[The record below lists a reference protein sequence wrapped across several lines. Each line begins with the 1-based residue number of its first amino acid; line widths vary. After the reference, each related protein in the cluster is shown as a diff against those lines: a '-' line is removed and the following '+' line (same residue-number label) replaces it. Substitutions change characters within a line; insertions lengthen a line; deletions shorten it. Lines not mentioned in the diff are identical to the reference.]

1 MEIFEISEG
10 EEKYQNIF
18 ELEKILDII
27 RNEDEEFI
35 FFVSLAASKIL
46 DNNKKTER
54 YYSLIFLNEILNENL
69 KEKEFLKIW
78 PNLFNIFI
86 NKMEFKHIFDK
97 EENLFEILFFN
108 YFFNLIIRRFFHL
121 IEPQD
126 YQNLLII
133 YNEIDNF
140 DILFNFIE
148 NNDVIFITSDN
159 LQKNDKGILSF
170 SYKNENFNFMEFKQ
184 FLILEE
190 KNLREKEKDKD
201 KGKINI
207 NLKKNE
213 IFNYNYNFNFD
224 PSKFIRKDT
233 SLEIIILI
241 IFKLIKYN
249 SQNFFNL
256 QLSQNNDFNYLDKIK
271 DCFKFLYRIIYHIKN
286 FEDISIDTLTN
297 IHNIFKLLQEK
308 NLICIILSTNIENSN
323 YFYLLIENLIPKLLI
338 SLPNVDDQKWHFYLS
353 VLNTLTNSLLI
364 KENNLQRL
372 TFLHLKNLF
381 RDVKIPKM
389 ILKEVFNILA
399 SYYNQIR
406 IEVFKHEKY
415 WEDLF
420 FIFFNLIKSNEDIV
434 YTENEIATF
443 WQIYV
448 KGFLD
453 CFRTTSKSENI
464 DDDNILEARILIKET
479 LNFVYN
485 KGIFFILIISD

>member
-1 MEIFEISEG
+1 LEIFEISEG